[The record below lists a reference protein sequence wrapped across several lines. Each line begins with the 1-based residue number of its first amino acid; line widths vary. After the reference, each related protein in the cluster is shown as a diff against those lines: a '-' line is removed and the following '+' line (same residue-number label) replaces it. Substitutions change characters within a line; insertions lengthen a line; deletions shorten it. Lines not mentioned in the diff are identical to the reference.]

1 MRVFSRNGLTHSTL
15 VCLVVASLVTGC
27 SDEPTANNSVGT
39 QLIPGNVL
47 SRTITL
53 GAVGG
58 ASFIHSTAM
67 DGRTNLVGQSQ
78 RLGYKAYTMLRFLYM
93 PNRDSV
99 QVLSAKLELRG
110 VSWFGDSIGQL
121 GLDAYV
127 INRNWGQTTLTADSL
142 TNLWSTSSSAL
153 AATYLGTVTS
163 DTEWVSLNLSPSV
176 VRNWLDDTLSASN
189 YGIVLVPTAQCN
201 VVRGFN
207 AFDYDSVSFYP
218 KLTVIARGNLTNLPD
233 TTVYQTYGQDTFVG
247 ISANFVADPTRLFT
261 QSGLAYRSLLRFDCS
276 SIPRGATIN
285 RAMLTLSFDPTNN
298 ELNRFT
304 GDTAIVAHRVAS
316 TTDSTV
322 FEAYSTRGSSSLR
335 DSSTLAIDIRHH
347 VQTWIRDASQN
358 SGVLLRMVDASEY
371 SSAGRFAFFNY
382 NAADTTK
389 RPRLVV
395 TYSVLAKQEGQ

>member
-1 MRVFSRNGLTHSTL
+1 
-15 VCLVVASLVTGC
+15 
-27 SDEPTANNSVGT
+27 
-39 QLIPGNVL
+39 
-47 SRTITL
+47 
-53 GAVGG
+53 
-58 ASFIHSTAM
+58 M

-78 RLGYKAYTMLRFLYM
+78 RLGYKSYTMLRFLYM
-93 PNRDSV
+93 PNRDTV
-99 QVLSAKLELRG
+99 QVLSAKLELRA
-110 VSWFGDSIGQL
+110 VSWFGDSSGQL
-121 GLDAYV
+121 GLNAYV
-127 INRNWGQTTLTADSL
+127 ISRNWGQTTLTYYSL
-142 TNLWSTSSSAL
+142 FGLWSSDDSAL
-153 AATYLGTVTS
+153 TSPYLGTISS
-163 DTEWVSLNLSPSV
+163 DTEWVSLNLRPSIV
-176 VRNWLDDTLSASN
+176 EKWLDDTLSVNN
-189 YGIVLVPTAQCN
+189 YGIVLVPTDQCN

-218 KLTVIARGNLTNLPD
+218 KLTIIAKGNSTNLPD

-247 ISANFVADPTRLFT
+247 NVDDLASTPSLLYV
-261 QSGLAYRSLLRFDCS
+261 QSGVAYRSLLQFDCS

-285 RAMLTLSFDPTNN
+285 RAMLTLSFDPTNLD
-298 ELNRFT
+298 LNRFT
-304 GDTAIVAHRVAS
+304 GDTAIVAHRAIS
-316 TTDSTV
+316 TTDGIK

-335 DSSTLAIDIRHH
+335 DSSTIAIDIRHH